1 VFAIALS
8 FDARVLV
15 NVRYYF
21 FISPINRVTQQKFQK
36 GIIFRVPFFFV
47 VLPKLLHF
55 FIVFKCAVLYFG
67 KYNNQQRGEANK
79 KGEIRKKKLKKN
91 RIPYRNKNN

>member
-1 VFAIALS
+1 
-8 FDARVLV
+8 
-15 NVRYYF
+15 
-21 FISPINRVTQQKFQK
+21 
-36 GIIFRVPFFFV
+36 
-47 VLPKLLHF
+47 
-55 FIVFKCAVLYFG
+55 VFKCAVLYFG